1 MGLPRVVPERSDAAR
16 ADGLAGRGRRSKIV
30 QQFFERNVGLL
41 QNGLQRLRL
50 DDAVHRHTG
59 MKRAFWVMAMR
70 IGLSDEPKPSRFKAD
85 IPTQRDPNEDVSK
98 LKPNPLTLVV
108 SISPDLQI
116 KLNQDAMGSVN
127 DPSELSAKLQQTFQ
141 QRKEQHAY
149 KVGMEA
155 ATNIP
160 EDQRIEKTV
169 FVKAPRALHYG
180 DVVKVIDAIKGAG
193 ANPVGLQVDDLP

>member
-1 MGLPRVVPERSDAAR
+1 
-16 ADGLAGRGRRSKIV
+16 
-30 QQFFERNVGLL
+30 
-41 QNGLQRLRL
+41 
-50 DDAVHRHTG
+50 
-59 MKRAFWVMAMR
+59 MAMATGGGNR
-70 IGLSDEPKPSRFKAD
+70 AVPYINVTPLIDVLLVVIIIFMVVTPLKPSRFKAD
-85 IPTQRDPNEDVSK
+85 IPTQRDPNENIQN

-108 SISPDLQI
+108 SIAPDLQI
-116 KLNQDAMGSVN
+116 KLNQDLMGSVN
-127 DPSELSAKLQQTFQ
+127 DTSALAAKLQQTFQ
-141 QRKEQHAY
+141 QRKEQRAY
-149 KVGMEA
+149 KVGMET